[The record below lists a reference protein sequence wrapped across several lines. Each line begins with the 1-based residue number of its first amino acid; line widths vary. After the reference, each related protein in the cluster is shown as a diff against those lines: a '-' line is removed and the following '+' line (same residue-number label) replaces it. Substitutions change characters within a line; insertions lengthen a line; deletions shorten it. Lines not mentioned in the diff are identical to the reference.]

1 MVPPELRSTVEL
13 LRRSF
18 PIPPRAGGKEYL
30 AVLAFL
36 SEHLSERQ
44 LGTTISLWVGCDDVV
59 VRNDAAKSR
68 STERPTE
75 SELKTVMAKLQA
87 GGLTEWLDEED

>member
-13 LRRSF
+13 RRF
-18 PIPPRAGGKEYL
+18 PIPPRAGSKEYL

-44 LGTTISLWVGCDDVV
+44 LGTIISLWVGYDDAV
-59 VRNDAAKSR
+59 VRNDAARSR
-68 STERPTE
+68 STERPAE
-75 SELKTVMAKLQA
+75 PLCYGSAPGWAACIPAVC
-87 GGLTEWLDEED
+87 